1 MVNAAGSKQDQ
12 SRHFGF
18 KQKARSSAASFI
30 GEGTKRNIP
39 SKTLSVSSRRL
50 SRKDLFYGVQVSR
63 NVQPNQSLKKKIA
76 SSKIP
81 LQKEKS
87 SVLFK
92 IKTKEAM
99 HPEEVQISRPLA
111 GLMEVKNLTPHEG
124 LEDEIDVEEVDN
136 GELSG
141 ANGNNEEL
149 NGNGFHHKENGHS
162 LQPPMDKSDVPLQEK
177 LPVEATNGADVKSVL
192 RLKTSRRNSTSS
204 RSSSVSSARS
214 LKQQLPMALQME
226 VSMEGDER
234 EHMEP
239 LIIEGSAEDLEVSM
253 SASHDDADDG
263 VTTDSEALLEA
274 PFGYDE
280 YEEGSVG
287 SEQASEAEVIK
298 KVKSPNP
305 PKAAKAGKS
314 PKTKAE
320 LKVSHEK
327 VKTPRARKG
336 SKAAPKIFDEIDEY
350 SDTNSVSKD
359 DTESEDLGVKYRKS
373 PSKRSKATPS
383 KLESVDELEPEDKEE
398 VGPAPRRS
406 SRTRQ
411 TPQKYNS
418 AQYAESY
425 WDEERLNNSD
435 AGFSTAIRSVKGRR
449 SLRKSRNISALNSS
463 LHNESSPWD
472 NEFKVLTPC
481 GGGVSVHDMSVSDN
495 VEISTPVKRK
505 AEDENEEENDR
516 GQKKM
521 CVEST
526 DLDNST
532 SSQTSSFFSV
542 ITSPIMLLKN
552 KLRGTSMSS
561 STPVKDKVA
570 DLQGDV
576 EGSSESVN
584 VESEVAGPAEKKEAD
599 IAEEAPASTLPTF
612 EAPEAQGSRS
622 WCSIM

>member
-1 MVNAAGSKQDQ
+1 
-12 SRHFGF
+12 
-18 KQKARSSAASFI
+18 
-30 GEGTKRNIP
+30 
-39 SKTLSVSSRRL
+39 
-50 SRKDLFYGVQVSR
+50 
-63 NVQPNQSLKKKIA
+63 
-76 SSKIP
+76 
-81 LQKEKS
+81 
-87 SVLFK
+87 
-92 IKTKEAM
+92 M

-111 GLMEVKNLTPHEG
+111 GLMEVKNLKPQEG
-124 LEDEIDVEEVDN
+124 MEDEIDVEEVDN
-136 GELSG
+136 GELAG
-141 ANGNNEEL
+141 ENGNTEEL

-162 LQPPMDKSDVPLQEK
+162 LQLQAEKNEVTLEEK
-177 LPVEATNGADVKSVL
+177 LPAETTNGADVKSVL
-192 RLKTSRRNSTSS
+192 RLKSSRRNSTSS

-226 VSMEGDER
+226 VSMGDDER

-239 LIIEGSAEDLEVSM
+239 LIIEGTAEDLEVSM
-253 SASHDDADDG
+253 SASHDDDA
-263 VTTDSEALLEA
+263 VTTDSEALVDV
-274 PFGYDE
+274 PIDYDE
-280 YEEGSVG
+280 FEEESVG
-287 SEQASEAEVIK
+287 SEQASEAEVTK
-298 KVKSPNP
+298 KVKSPKP
-305 PKAAKAGKS
+305 AKAVKIGKS

-327 VKTPRARKG
+327 VKTPRGKKG
-336 SKAAPKIFDEIDEY
+336 SKTAPKIFDEADEF

-359 DTESEDLGVKYRKS
+359 DTESEDLNIKYQKS
-373 PSKRSKATPS
+373 PSKRSKPTPP
-383 KLESVDELEPEDKEE
+383 KLEPVDELEPEDKED

-418 AQYAESY
+418 AQYVESY
-425 WDEERLNNSD
+425 WDEDRLNNSD
-435 AGFSTAIRSVKGRR
+435 AAFSTAIRSVKGRR

-481 GGGVSVHDMSVSDN
+481 GGGVSVHDVSVSDN

-505 AEDENEEENDR
+505 AEDENEEENER

-532 SSQTSSFFSV
+532 SSHTSSFFSV

-552 KLRGTSMSS
+552 KLRGPSLSS
-561 STPVKDKVA
+561 STPVKEEIATLPRDTAVSMEEDNNEDEIA
-570 DLQGDV
+570 T
-576 EGSSESVN
+576 E
-584 VESEVAGPAEKKEAD
+584 AEKKED
-599 IAEEAPASTLPTF
+599 IPDEASTTPTL
-612 EAPEAQGSRS
+612 EAPEVQATRS